1 MNKEQKEFYTADF
14 YKSTKT
20 TLKAL
25 NTIVQ
30 SCQIGLMDM
39 YHNGEFLY
47 MDAHDDS
54 HTRKALSTVISDFDA
69 YKAYNKRKFH
79 SASDTRIALCALV
92 DDFEIFFGKK
102 IVWDYANER
111 FVLLEYVQFF

>member
-1 MNKEQKEFYTADF
+1 MNKEQKKFYTDDF

-25 NTIVQ
+25 NKIVQ

-102 IVWDYANER
+102 IIWDYDNEH
-111 FVLLEYVQFF
+111 FFYSE